1 MNCIFLDLFKEFWL
15 SVTLMMIRLKTFV
28 LLREYMRKV
37 FGDLNWRE
45 TRCPLMS
52 IWIRESRQIIVFMY
66 PFLLN
71 GYLGHFF
78 YLYSALIC
86 TMNGFIMFLPDEQ
99 NKMTSPIEIHSYTM
113 RTIEAFVWEELVTLY
128 HWIFILSLWFNL
140 SRFAFFIAFA
150 LW

>member
-52 IWIRESRQIIVFMY
+52 IWIRESRQIIVFLY

-78 YLYSALIC
+78 LFIFCVDLHHEWVYHVSPWWTKQDDESDWNPFLYYEDNRGIC
-86 TMNGFIMFLPDEQ
+86 LRGTCDP
-99 NKMTSPIEIHSYTM
+99 
-113 RTIEAFVWEELVTLY
+113 
-128 HWIFILSLWFNL
+128 LSLNFH
-140 SRFAFFIAFA
+140 S
-150 LW
+150 